1 MSAIGN
7 YVLTIII
14 VAFVCSILS
23 DLIQN
28 PASAAIIHMISGMI
42 LAITIFVPI
51 SNADLSSYL
60 NFDISVMD
68 EASAAVNEG
77 IAKSQDVLYASIKQE
92 TESYIQEK
100 AAAMGT
106 QISAKVSLSN
116 DDLPVPVS
124 VVMSGAISP
133 AVKQKLQDLIETQL
147 GITKENT
154 QWIG

>member
-133 AVKQKLQDLIETQL
+133 AVKQKLQDLMETQL

>member
-1 MSAIGN
+1 MSSIGN

-14 VAFVCSILS
+14 TGFVCSILS

-28 PASAAIIHMISGMI
+28 PVSGAIINMISGMI
-42 LAITIFVPI
+42 LAITIFAPI
-51 SNADLSSYL
+51 SNIDVSSYL
-60 NFDISVMD
+60 DFNISVMD
-68 EASAAVNEG
+68 EAAAAANEG
-77 IAKSQDVLYASIKQE
+77 IAKSKQALYTSIKQE

-106 QISAKVSLSN
+106 QISAKVSFSN
-116 DDLPVPVS
+116 DDLPVPISAVI
-124 VVMSGAISP
+124 SGAISP

>member
-42 LAITIFVPI
+42 LAITIFAPI

-133 AVKQKLQDLIETQL
+133 AVKQKLQDLMETQL